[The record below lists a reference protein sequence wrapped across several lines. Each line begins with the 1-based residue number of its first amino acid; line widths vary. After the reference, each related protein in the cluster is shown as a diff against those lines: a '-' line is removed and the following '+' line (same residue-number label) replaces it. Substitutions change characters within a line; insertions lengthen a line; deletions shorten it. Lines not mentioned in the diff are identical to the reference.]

1 MSDPQ
6 SVSDLVRQ
14 IGTTL
19 GGAFAQ
25 VTVQG
30 ELADVKKSDKGHW
43 YYTLKDAASQ
53 MRGAMWRGEAAKL
66 TFVPKN
72 GLAVVLTGRV
82 AVYGA
87 QGSMQLVATTIERVG
102 VGAQRLALEALYR
115 RLYAEGVFSHP
126 KRSLPVIPRAV
137 GVITS
142 ATGAV
147 IHDIEAVAERRAPG
161 IPVRL
166 YPAQVQGAGAVTT
179 LVAAL
184 HQVSSQEV
192 DVVIIGR
199 GGGGADDLSAFN
211 DEAVVRAIVA
221 CPVPV
226 IAAVG
231 HEINKSLTD
240 VAADRYASTPSVGAE
255 LVTPDSTELARV
267 CAQQHNRAAQA
278 LRRRLDGA
286 ASQAMHARRR
296 AEQSAQRQVATA
308 VTELSRWRQH
318 SIVTHPDHV
327 WAAYAGRAETARQ
340 SAHSALQRITEQR
353 TQAVALMRA
362 RAAALNPAAILDRG
376 FGLVLDHGRV
386 VTATGVQAD
395 STLTIRWADG
405 EADVVVQGI
414 RRQSGAEAQNNKE
427 GLA

>member
-1 MSDPQ
+1 MGVPQ
-6 SVSDLVRQ
+6 SVSDLVKQ
-14 IGTTL
+14 ISTTL
-19 GGAFAQ
+19 GGAYAQ

-43 YYTLKDAASQ
+43 YYTLKDSAAQ
-53 MRGAMWRGEAAKL
+53 MRGALWKGDAATL

-102 VGAQRLALEALYR
+102 VGSQRLALEALYR

-126 KRSLPVIPRAV
+126 KRALPVIPRAV

-147 IHDIEAVAERRAPG
+147 IHDIEAVAGRRAPG

-166 YPAQVQGAGAVTT
+166 YPAQVQGAGAVTS

-184 HQVSSQEV
+184 HHVSSQEV

-199 GGGGADDLSAFN
+199 GGGGAEDLSAFN

-255 LVTPDSTELARV
+255 LVTPDSAELARV
-267 CAQQHNRAAQA
+267 CVQQHNRAAQA

-286 ASQAMHARRR
+286 ASQAAQTRSR
-296 AEQSAQRQVATA
+296 AKQSVQRQVATA
-308 VTELSRWRQH
+308 MAELSRWRQH
-318 SIVTHPDHV
+318 PIVTQSDRV
-327 WAAYAGRAETARQ
+327 WAVYAGRAEMARQ
-340 SAHSALQRITEQR
+340 RAQSALQRITEQR
-353 TQAVALMRA
+353 TQSVALMRA
-362 RAAALNPAAILDRG
+362 RAAALNPVAILDRG
-376 FGLVLDHGRV
+376 FGLVFDHGQV
-386 VTATGVQAD
+386 VTATGVTPGSA
-395 STLTIRWADG
+395 LTIRWADG
-405 EADVVVQGI
+405 EADVVVQAV
-414 RRQSGAEAQNNKE
+414 RRINDDAQHTEE

>member
-1 MSDPQ
+1 MGVPQ
-6 SVSDLVRQ
+6 SVTDLVKQ
-14 IGTTL
+14 ISTTL
-19 GGAFAQ
+19 GGAYAQ

-43 YYTLKDAASQ
+43 YYTLKDATSQ
-53 MRGAMWRGEAAKL
+53 LRGALWKGEAAKL

-82 AVYGA
+82 AVYA
-87 QGSMQLVATTIERVG
+87 SQGSMQLVATTIERVG
-102 VGAQRLALEALYR
+102 VGSQRLALEALYR

-126 KRSLPVIPRAV
+126 KRAMPVIPRAV

-147 IHDIEAVAERRAPG
+147 IHDIEAVVGRRAPG
-161 IPVRL
+161 ISIRL
-166 YPAQVQGAGAVTT
+166 YPAQVQGAGAVTS

-184 HQVSSQEV
+184 HQVSDREV

-240 VAADRYASTPSVGAE
+240 VAADRTP
-255 LVTPDSTELARV
+255 
-267 CAQQHNRAAQA
+267 QHHR
-278 LRRRLDGA
+278 
-286 ASQAMHARRR
+286 
-296 AEQSAQRQVATA
+296 
-308 VTELSRWRQH
+308 
-318 SIVTHPDHV
+318 
-327 WAAYAGRAETARQ
+327 
-340 SAHSALQRITEQR
+340 
-353 TQAVALMRA
+353 
-362 RAAALNPAAILDRG
+362 
-376 FGLVLDHGRV
+376 
-386 VTATGVQAD
+386 
-395 STLTIRWADG
+395 
-405 EADVVVQGI
+405 
-414 RRQSGAEAQNNKE
+414 SGQNW
-427 GLA
+427 